1 MPVIT
6 ISRQFGAA
14 GVPVGRELARRFKA
28 EFLDRGIVA
37 QVAVRSGVPEHELES
52 YDERMPSVW
61 QRIVS
66 ALAAGSPEV
75 VMPALP
81 HDRLPT
87 LSMHERLVTITR
99 SVIAE
104 AAERGNAVIVGRG
117 AAFVL
122 GRRPGVLHVQL
133 HATIEERVRYL
144 LARLEEVPADARP
157 DERSLRR
164 LCAEIDATRADYIRR
179 LYDADWL
186 DATNYDLAIDS
197 GRLGV
202 EGTVELIE
210 AAARRLPFEDQK
222 WPD

>member
-14 GVPVGRELARRFKA
+14 GVPVGRELARRFEA

-37 QVAVRSGVPEHELES
+37 QVAVRSGIPEDELES

-66 ALAAGSPEV
+66 VLAAGSPEV
-75 VMPALP
+75 TMPSLP
-81 HDRLPT
+81 YEQLPA
-87 LSMHERLVTITR
+87 LSMHDRLVTITR

-104 AAERGNAVIVGRG
+104 AAERGNAIIVGRG

-122 GRRPGVLHVQL
+122 GRRPDILHVQL
-133 HATIEERVRYL
+133 HASIEERVRYL
-144 LARLEEVPADARP
+144 LGRLDEVPADARP
-157 DERSLRR
+157 DDRSLRR
-164 LCAEIDATRADYIRR
+164 LCAEIDAARADYIRR
-179 LYDADWL
+179 LYGADWL

-202 EGTVELIE
+202 DGTVEVVE
-210 AAARRLPFEDQK
+210 AAARRLPFEDRT